1 MNGLDQPEVPLY
13 LDTTVLR
20 HVRLI
25 ASLRATF
32 PDRALCVPAVAHFER
47 VRQLRLKW
55 EDNFDPAEIQS
66 FIETHDLTLIPLDQQ
81 VADQIAKMAEWVE
94 QHGQKWIP
102 EWPEQRTN
110 VAKNPCG
117 QRCRLGDYAIA
128 ATAKVHR
135 GILLSD
141 DEALRIASNEHPDL
155 FPETV
160 SSAQADELLKK
171 GEMP

>member
-13 LDTTVLR
+13 LDTNILR
-20 HVRLI
+20 REPLI
-25 ASLRATF
+25 AGLRATF
-32 PDRALCVPAVAHFER
+32 PGRALCVPTVAHFER
-47 VRQLRLKW
+47 VRQLRLKFG
-55 EDNFDPAEIQS
+55 DNFEPAEIWS
-66 FIETHDLTLIPLDQQ
+66 FIETHDLTLVPLDQQ

-128 ATAKVHR
+128 ATAKIHG

-141 DEALRIASNEHPDL
+141 DEALRTASNEYPDL
-155 FPETV
+155 FPQTV
-160 SSAQADELLKK
+160 SSIQVGELLH
-171 GEMP
+171 GCT

>member
-1 MNGLDQPEVPLY
+1 MNGLDQSEVPLY

-25 ASLRATF
+25 SSLRATF
-32 PDRALCVPAVAHFER
+32 PDRTLCVPTVAHFER

-55 EDNFDPAEIQS
+55 GDNFEPAEIRS
-66 FIETHDLTLIPLDQQ
+66 FIETHDLTLVPFDQQ

-128 ATAKVHR
+128 ATAKVHG

-141 DEALRIASNEHPDL
+141 DEALRTASNKYPDL
-155 FPETV
+155 FPQTV
-160 SSAQADELLKK
+160 SSVQIGELLHGCK
-171 GEMP
+171 

>member
-1 MNGLDQPEVPLY
+1 MNGLAQPEVPLY
-13 LDTTVLR
+13 LDTTVLWR
-20 HVRLI
+20 ERLI
-25 ASLRATF
+25 AGLRATF
-32 PDRALCVPAVAHFER
+32 PGRALCVPTVAHFER
-47 VRQLRLKW
+47 VRQLRRDWKDDF
-55 EDNFDPAEIQS
+55 EPAEVQS
-66 FIETHDLTLIPLDQQ
+66 FIETHALTLVPLDQQ
-81 VADQIAKMAEWVE
+81 VAEQIAKMAEWVE

-102 EWPEQRTN
+102 EWPEQPTN

-128 ATAKVHR
+128 ATAKVHG

-141 DEALRIASNEHPDL
+141 DKLLRTASSDHPDL

-171 GEMP
+171 GEVP